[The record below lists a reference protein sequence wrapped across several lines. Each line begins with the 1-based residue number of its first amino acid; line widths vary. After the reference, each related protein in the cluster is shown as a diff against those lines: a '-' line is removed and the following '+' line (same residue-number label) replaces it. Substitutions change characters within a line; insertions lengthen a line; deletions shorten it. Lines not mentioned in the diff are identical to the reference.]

1 MVGSLPDRQRGRGT
15 TVGIMDKLD
24 RLIDVLINPKGG
36 VPAPDRSYEDERPY
50 ASEKTVTIKDGRVS
64 WER

>member
-1 MVGSLPDRQRGRGT
+1 MS
-15 TVGIMDKLD
+15 IMDKFD

-36 VPAPDRSYEDERPY
+36 VPAPDRASRDDRPY
-50 ASEKTVTIKDGRVS
+50 ASEKAVTIKDGRVS